1 MGHLLLNSMNL
12 EMHSEQILCPHDK
25 VFIFSS
31 DIGFKHIGHGDE
43 AEEDEDSIDY
53 IWILFI

>member
-12 EMHSEQILCPHDK
+12 EMHSEQILCPHDDM
-25 VFIFSS
+25 FIFSS
-31 DIGFKHIGHGDE
+31 DIGFKHIGHWDE
-43 AEEDEDSIDY
+43 AEDEDSIDY

>member
-31 DIGFKHIGHGDE
+31 DIGFKHIGHWDE
-43 AEEDEDSIDY
+43 AEDEDEDSIDY
-53 IWILFI
+53 I